1 MDRTNNIEMEMGET
15 ACTEIEKVMGLMFP
29 VL

>member
-15 ACTEIEKVMGLMFP
+15 VCIEIEKVMGLMFP

>member
-1 MDRTNNIEMEMGET
+1 MERTNNIEMEMGET
-15 ACTEIEKVMGLMFP
+15 ACTEIETVMGFVFP

>member
-1 MDRTNNIEMEMGET
+1 MGGTNNIEMEMGET
-15 ACTEIEKVMGLMFP
+15 VCTEIETVMGLMFP